1 MYYEKLLSIFIKLFI
16 KELIMMTSYNH
27 KKYELLLQKIAEHN
41 GQSNYYFTLL
51 QKKKEME
58 YYKDWLLYT
67 NLGIDVELKYKED

>member
-1 MYYEKLLSIFIKLFI
+1 MA
-16 KELIMMTSYNH
+16 SYNH

-67 NLGIDVELKYKED
+67 NYVKKDVELKYKGE